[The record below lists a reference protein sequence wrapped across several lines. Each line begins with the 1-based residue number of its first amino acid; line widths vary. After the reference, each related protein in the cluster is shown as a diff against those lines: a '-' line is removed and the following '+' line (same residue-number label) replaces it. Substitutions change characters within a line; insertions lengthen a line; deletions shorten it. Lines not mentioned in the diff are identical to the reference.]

1 MTGKREVVEGRQYQ
15 GEDEQIIYSIT
26 TTNWASDPASVSVAV
41 KDNTAA
47 DVDVTASVTSG
58 TTVTNGDLITLL
70 TITGLT
76 AGHLYRVEVKFTAES
91 SVFECY
97 FIIEAEE

>member
-26 TTNWASDPASVSVAV
+26 TTNWASDPTSVSVAV
-41 KDNTAA
+41 KDNTAG
-47 DVDVTASVTSG
+47 DVDVTTSVTSG
-58 TTVTNGDLITLL
+58 ATITNGDLITLL

-76 AGHLYRVEVKFTAES
+76 AGHLYRVEVQFTAES
-91 SVFECY
+91 STFECY
-97 FIIEAEE
+97 FIIVAEE